1 MVTIKEVRHKV
12 TINSRSKRTSTKAV
26 ATTKVETKVATI
38 KVETKAATKV
48 VTIKVVMVKIK
59 VVMARIKV
67 VQVTVKIKAAAAA
80 TAPEVQ
86 VRKAVTIKVATKVVL
101 AMDKIKVATTKEV
114 RKEAVTI
121 KVETKAPTKEAGKAT
136 KVSTLPLLKTIRP
149 SPPPMQATM
158 LTVRQ
163 CAQYRRIHLLGER
176 EVKSAKNSP
185 RSPLIPRSLLLNRLH
200 PNRLP
205 KLTTLLPLPTIE
217 SLWCP
222 SKRPLNNTRRPL
234 NNITRRS
241 RTPSKTRLPSTS
253 PCLTLLRLKTTNL
266 RLSSNPSLRP
276 HPRPIPLDLEQHP
289 KLRLAKLHQS
299 SCLFLEVRPRNS
311 SVLVT

>member
-1 MVTIKEVRHKV
+1 VGTIKVVTIKEVRHKV

-67 VQVTVKIKAAAAA
+67 VQVTVKIKAAAA

-121 KVETKAPTKEAGKAT
+121 KVETKEAGKAT

-176 EVKSAKNSP
+176 EAKSTKNSP

-299 SCLFLEVRPRNS
+299 SCLSLEVRPRNS